1 VRKSRHSGLEHAERI
16 YPQHVSSLDVTL
28 DRELCVGRTEEELE
42 AQLSALQAE
51 ASELAKIIEAEQQVS
66 DENIKRRTEET
77 EEVERRTQ
85 VQRDTMR
92 ADIIQAE
99 ACFKKEEM

>member
-1 VRKSRHSGLEHAERI
+1 M
-16 YPQHVSSLDVTL
+16 TL

-51 ASELAKIIEAEQQVS
+51 ASELEKVIQAEQQVS
-66 DENIKRRTEET
+66 DEKIKRRTEET
-77 EEVERRTQ
+77 EEIEQRTQ

-99 ACFKKEEM
+99 AHFEEEER